1 MVMIYIM
8 KGYERR
14 LAKIY
19 SVLFIEILLIN
30 CNLMATHL
38 GINSVK
44 SFCFKLFGHENG
56 ENFF

>member
-1 MVMIYIM
+1 M